1 MKMIYLHLFTMLLQI
16 LIETIF
22 NVAQHELIEC
32 ITSEELFV
40 DLNDDPQFRKAKL
53 SELLTESKVVVYFP
67 DYYLLVS
74 RYETIF

>member
-1 MKMIYLHLFTMLLQI
+1 MACMGQSLTSLLYFVRTGMK
-16 LIETIF
+16 
-22 NVAQHELIEC
+22 HELIEC

-67 DYYLLVS
+67 DYMLLVS
-74 RYETIF
+74 R

>member
-1 MKMIYLHLFTMLLQI
+1 MK
-16 LIETIF
+16 
-22 NVAQHELIEC
+22 HELIEC

-67 DYYLLVS
+67 DYMLLVS
-74 RYETIF
+74 RWDGNVCVQPIISPQFFQYHKSN